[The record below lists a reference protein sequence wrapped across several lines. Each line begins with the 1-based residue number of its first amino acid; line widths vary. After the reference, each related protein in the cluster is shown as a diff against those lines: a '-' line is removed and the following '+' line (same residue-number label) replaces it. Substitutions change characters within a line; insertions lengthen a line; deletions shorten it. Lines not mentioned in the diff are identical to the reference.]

1 MNFGAL
7 PERLAHVR
15 AEIARRQAARGWAH
29 PVTIVAV
36 TKGFGL
42 DAVEAALAAGLTDLG
57 ENRVQEALEK
67 IDTPTGRRAT
77 WHLIGHLQRNK
88 AKHVPGRFALVHSLD
103 SLALAVELDQRAAAH
118 AAGAPV
124 RVLLQVNV
132 AREAQKSGCPPGEAP
147 ALARRIAELPHLAL
161 EGLMTIAPFTEDADV
176 QRRTFR
182 GLTSLRDALKETEP
196 AFHLTPLD
204 VRKQEFRKSLRGY
217 EPMGV
222 EDFRVRVADE
232 LERILREKSVLE
244 ERVAALGEQLRAYRD
259 RERAMNEALVAA
271 QQLREATHT
280 AAQRE
285 AQVVV
290 REAEAEGRR
299 ILDAARAAKAEVERQ
314 AAEVQRQYQQYVG
327 GFRAL
332 LERQLAEL
340 RALDGQRGG

>member
-1 MNFGAL
+1 MAGDAL
-7 PERLAHVR
+7 DGDVRRLRYSGRGGGNGDPLGYRPVR
-15 AEIARRQAARGWAH
+15 AEGDGGGGGGGGGGGASGRGS
-29 PVTIVAV
+29 
-36 TKGFGL
+36 GG
-42 DAVEAALAAGLTDLG
+42 
-57 ENRVQEALEK
+57 
-67 IDTPTGRRAT
+67 
-77 WHLIGHLQRNK
+77 
-88 AKHVPGRFALVHSLD
+88 
-103 SLALAVELDQRAAAH
+103 
-118 AAGAPV
+118 AGA
-124 RVLLQVNV
+124 
-132 AREAQKSGCPPGEAP
+132 REDGG
-147 ALARRIAELPHLAL
+147 
-161 EGLMTIAPFTEDADV
+161 GDV
-176 QRRTFR
+176 
-182 GLTSLRDALKETEP
+182 SEP

>member
-1 MNFGAL
+1 M
-7 PERLAHVR
+7 
-15 AEIARRQAARGWAH
+15 
-29 PVTIVAV
+29 
-36 TKGFGL
+36 
-42 DAVEAALAAGLTDLG
+42 
-57 ENRVQEALEK
+57 
-67 IDTPTGRRAT
+67 
-77 WHLIGHLQRNK
+77 
-88 AKHVPGRFALVHSLD
+88 S
-103 SLALAVELDQRAAAH
+103 
-118 AAGAPV
+118 
-124 RVLLQVNV
+124 
-132 AREAQKSGCPPGEAP
+132 
-147 ALARRIAELPHLAL
+147 
-161 EGLMTIAPFTEDADV
+161 
-176 QRRTFR
+176 
-182 GLTSLRDALKETEP
+182 EP

-217 EPMGV
+217 EPIGV

-244 ERVAALGEQLRAYRD
+244 ERVAALGEQLRAYRE

-299 ILDAARAAKAEVERQ
+299 LLDAARAAKAEVERQ
-314 AAEVQRQYQQYVG
+314 AAEVQLQYQQYVG